1 MAEIHVH
8 PKKQNASP
16 AWIWILVVLA
26 LVVAVAYFL
35 MRGNTTN
42 ETEMQRDPVARTV
55 ISQPVF
61 ITDHF

>member
-8 PKKQNASP
+8 PKKHNASP

-42 ETEMQRDPVARTV
+42 DTEMQRDPVAKEV
-55 ISQPVF
+55 IAQPFF
-61 ITDHF
+61 IT

>member
-1 MAEIHVH
+1 MAEIHVQ

-35 MRGNTTN
+35 MRGNTVN
-42 ETEMQRDPVARTV
+42 ETQVERDTVAWLVT
-55 ISQPVF
+55 IQPVCK
-61 ITDHF
+61 T